1 MPCSDIE
8 AKTII
13 KKLCDLFS
21 IFGTPAH
28 VHSDRGQSF
37 MSTDLRDFLHSRG
50 IATSHTTP
58 YNPQGNGQCERY
70 NGTIWKTITLALKN
84 HKLPSTYWEAM
95 IPDALHSIRTLISVS
110 TNCTPHER
118 LFQYQRRSATGC
130 NMPSWLSTLGQV
142 LLKKHV
148 RKSKYDP
155 LVEEVELIEAN
166 PQYAHVRHPNGR
178 ETTVSIRHL
187 APRGDDY
194 REFNSEQNIN
204 THIFVQNSTTPD
216 VLENDCETAD
226 ITNDNVNENEQIIAE
241 TPPNTIS
248 DESEVTPIL
257 RRSVR
262 IRRPPDR
269 LDL

>member
-84 HKLPSTYWEAM
+84 HNLPSTYWEAM

-130 NMPSWLSTLGQV
+130 NMPSWLSTPGQV

-155 LVEEVELIEAN
+155 
-166 PQYAHVRHPNGR
+166 
-178 ETTVSIRHL
+178 
-187 APRGDDY
+187 
-194 REFNSEQNIN
+194 
-204 THIFVQNSTTPD
+204 
-216 VLENDCETAD
+216 
-226 ITNDNVNENEQIIAE
+226 
-241 TPPNTIS
+241 
-248 DESEVTPIL
+248 
-257 RRSVR
+257 
-262 IRRPPDR
+262 
-269 LDL
+269 

>member
-1 MPCSDIE
+1 
-8 AKTII
+8 
-13 KKLCDLFS
+13 
-21 IFGTPAH
+21 
-28 VHSDRGQSF
+28 
-37 MSTDLRDFLHSRG
+37 
-50 IATSHTTP
+50 
-58 YNPQGNGQCERY
+58 
-70 NGTIWKTITLALKN
+70 
-84 HKLPSTYWEAM
+84 M

-118 LFQYQRRSATGC
+118 LFQYQRCSATGC

-204 THIFVQNSTTPD
+204 TQNFVQNSTTPD

-241 TPPNTIS
+241 TPPNTRS
-248 DESEVTPIL
+248 DESEATPIL

>member
-50 IATSHTTP
+50 IATSRTTP

-130 NMPSWLSTLGQV
+130 NMPSWLSTPGQV

-194 REFNSEQNIN
+194 REFNSERNIN
-204 THIFVQNSTTPD
+204 TQNFVQNSTTPD

-241 TPPNTIS
+241 TPPNTRS
-248 DESEVTPIL
+248 DESEATPIL